1 MVITPMDTWKVLKES
16 TKKVNGQH
24 EESIVLEERMVG
36 ADDSPRTE
44 YVTHRKLYHP
54 DREPFTASGNYF
66 TTLKAA
72 EKNYVERCKDD
83 GVKP

>member
-1 MVITPMDTWKVLKES
+1 MVITPMDTWTVIKES
-16 TKKVNGQH
+16 TKKVCGLH
-24 EESIVLEERMVG
+24 DESFVLEERKVG
-36 ADDSPRTE
+36 PDDSPRTE

-54 DREPFTASGNYF
+54 GREPFTASGNYF

-72 EKNYVERCKDD
+72 EKNYRDRCKDE